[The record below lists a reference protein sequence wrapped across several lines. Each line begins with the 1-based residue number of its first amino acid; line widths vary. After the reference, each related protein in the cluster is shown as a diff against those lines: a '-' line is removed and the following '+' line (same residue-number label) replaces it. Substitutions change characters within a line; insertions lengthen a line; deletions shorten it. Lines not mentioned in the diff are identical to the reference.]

1 MKTDFPALII
11 DTGKVESNIER
22 MLSKASKS
30 KAVLRPHF
38 KTHQSART
46 GEIFRK
52 KGVEKITVSSVQMA
66 EYFAKY
72 GWNDITIAFPL
83 NLLEIEK
90 TDNLAGK
97 IKLNILLDSPFV
109 ASEIAK
115 NTKNNIGVFIEIDT
129 GYHRTGLL
137 PGQENEIEKITDIIS
152 NTKNLNFKGF
162 LTHAGHTYN
171 ANGKEKI
178 IEILNDAKQKMT
190 ALKNKWQQRFPDIIV
205 SYGDTPSCSIAD
217 NCNGFDEIRPGN
229 FVYYD
234 VMQYHLGSCNLSDIA
249 VSVAAPVTGI
259 YKNRSEI
266 AVYGGAV
273 HLSKE
278 FIAGDNN
285 FSIFGYIVKYNGNF
299 CWNEPLNGAWVKSI
313 SQEHGI
319 VHMPANE
326 LGKIKQ
332 GDVIGILPVHSC
344 LTANL
349 LNKKFFIPSN
359 EPNISPGRHQTTR
372 KNLIK

>member
-1 MKTDFPALII
+1 
-11 DTGKVESNIER
+11 
-22 MLSKASKS
+22 
-30 KAVLRPHF
+30 
-38 KTHQSART
+38 
-46 GEIFRK
+46 
-52 KGVEKITVSSVQMA
+52 
-66 EYFAKY
+66 
-72 GWNDITIAFPL
+72 
-83 NLLEIEK
+83 
-90 TDNLAGK
+90 
-97 IKLNILLDSPFV
+97 
-109 ASEIAK
+109 
-115 NTKNNIGVFIEIDT
+115 
-129 GYHRTGLL
+129 
-137 PGQENEIEKITDIIS
+137 
-152 NTKNLNFKGF
+152 
-162 LTHAGHTYN
+162 
-171 ANGKEKI
+171 
-178 IEILNDAKQKMT
+178 MT

-217 NCNGFDEIRPGN
+217 YCNGFDEIRPGN

-285 FSIFGYIVKYNGNF
+285 FSLFGYIVKYNGNF

-349 LNKKFFIPSN
+349 LNKKFFISSN